1 MIIWYNIQG
10 VYDIMNSRFRKKTLA
25 VIVICLI
32 MLMSLPMVMGAMHN
46 ESGTLLD
53 VRILTG
59 PQFPGP
65 SFRVDNIGDESVHNV
80 ELTDIFVDGNVLYN
94 NRSEKIADEIK
105 PGHWT
110 IDAPNSWFIGYGVFS
125 MVLTV
130 TCDEG
135 VFYSDK
141 TNGLIIGPF
150 MFIL

>member
-1 MIIWYNIQG
+1 M
-10 VYDIMNSRFRKKTLA
+10 FLLT
-25 VIVICLI
+25 
-32 MLMSLPMVMGAMHN
+32 SLTFSVATHN
-46 ESGTLLD
+46 ESGPVLE

-59 PQFPGP
+59 FQFPNP
-65 SFRVDNIGDESVHNV
+65 SFRVDNIGDETAHNIK
-80 ELTDIFVDGNVLYN
+80 LTDITVNGSILYN
-94 NRSEKIADEIK
+94 NREMKIADEMEPSDWDISS
-105 PGHWT
+105 
-110 IDAPNSWFIGYGVFS
+110 ANSWFIGYGVFS